1 MDTRLATLRILDEA
15 EGEYHALRSPIH
27 TDASRHPHLFP
38 VSYDMICQDKTEDV
52 TPKLYTFAM
61 QQAYPASTP
70 GEDNCSSV
78 VTCSKFVRMCG
89 SRAARFE
96 MQLIVPFETS
106 AERIPHYVRRF
117 VLSDRVSL
125 TILECVTEVS

>member
-38 VSYDMICQDKTEDV
+38 VSYDIICHDKTEDV
-52 TPKLYTFAM
+52 TPTLYTFAM
-61 QQAYPASTP
+61 QHGY
-70 GEDNCSSV
+70 ENNCSSV
-78 VTCSKFVRMCG
+78 VMCSKFVRMCG
-89 SRAARFE
+89 SRATRSE

-106 AERIPHYVRRF
+106 AARIPHYIRRS
-117 VLSDRVSL
+117 VSSDRVSF